1 MLKVVIFSILGGNTE
16 GVNPSISAGGDPIA
30 TKILHQAY
38 SEILHQS
45 VKVNEDASMPWK
57 KVITALRI

>member
-1 MLKVVIFSILGGNTE
+1 MLKIGFFSFFGDNTE

-30 TKILHQAY
+30 TKSLHQAY
-38 SEILHQS
+38 FEILQQS
-45 VKVNEDASMPWK
+45 VKVNEDASMSWK

>member
-1 MLKVVIFSILGGNTE
+1 MLKIGFFSFFGGKTE

-30 TKILHQAY
+30 TKTSHRVY
-38 SEILHQS
+38 FEILQQS